1 MFFKRKNINPEFQEK
16 AAALEAQS
24 SSTISDE
31 VISDIESNVQ
41 PIDSNRVE
49 PMQQDKKLLE
59 RQAKDKAVE
68 EARKQLEQ
76 ELAIKHYYHQRLLET
91 LDLGLLS
98 SLEKERAKKDLH
110 DAIVQLMAEDQ
121 THPMSSEGRKRVI
134 KQIEDEVFGLGPLE
148 PLLHDKTVSDILV
161 NGPKNIFVERRGKL
175 EKTPYTFL
183 DDRHLRNIIDRIVS
197 QVGRRIDEASPMV
210 DARLLD
216 GSRVNAIIP
225 PLALDGA
232 SVSIRRFAV
241 DKLTMDNML
250 GYNSL
255 SPQMAKFVEAA
266 VKGELNILIAGGTG
280 SGKTTTLNI
289 FSGFIPSDDRIITIE
304 DSAELQLQQPH
315 VVRLETRP
323 PNLEGK
329 GEITQRDLVKNALR
343 MRPDRIV
350 LGEVRGAEAVDM
362 LAAMNTGHDGSL
374 ATIHANTPRDAL
386 SRVENMFAMAGWN
399 ISTKN
404 LRAQIASAIH
414 LVVQMERQEDGKRRM
429 VSIQEIN
436 GMEGEIITMSE
447 IFHFKRQGLDA
458 DGNILGFYTATG
470 VVPACHDQLTKR
482 GLDLPFEL
490 FNESFS

>member
-1 MFFKRKNINPEFQEK
+1 MFFKRKNINPEFEKK
-16 AAALEAQS
+16 AATMTSNEVQASSLEE
-24 SSTISDE
+24 TLKVD
-31 VISDIESNVQ
+31 
-41 PIDSNRVE
+41 VE
-49 PMQQDKKLLE
+49 NASAEKEKSIN
-59 RQAKDKAVE
+59 
-68 EARKQLEQ
+68 EARKALEQ
-76 ELAIKHYYHQRLLET
+76 ELSIKHYFHKQLLET

-98 SLEKERAKKDLH
+98 SLETDRAKVDLH
-110 DAIVQLMAEDQ
+110 EAIVQLMAND
-121 THPMSSEGRKRVI
+121 SSQALSAEGRKRVI

-148 PLLHDKTVSDILV
+148 PLLADTTVSDILV
-161 NGPKNIFVERRGKL
+161 NGPKSVYVERRGKL

-210 DARLLD
+210 DARLVD

-225 PLALDGA
+225 PLALDGP

-241 DKLTMDNML
+241 DRLTMDNML
-250 GYNSL
+250 SYGSI
-255 SPQMAKFVEAA
+255 SPGMAKFVEAA
-266 VKGELNILIAGGTG
+266 VKGELNILISGGTG

-289 FSGFIPSDDRIITIE
+289 FSGFIPRDQRIITIE

-315 VVRLETRP
+315 VIRLETRP
-323 PNLEGK
+323 ANLEGK
-329 GEITQRDLVKNALR
+329 GEISQRELVKNTLR

-350 LGEVRGAEAVDM
+350 VGEVRGSEAVDM

-386 SRVENMFAMAGWN
+386 SRVENMFSMAGWN

-436 GMEGEIITMSE
+436 GMEGEMITMSE
-447 IFHFKRQGLDA
+447 IFRFQRKGVDA
-458 DGNILGFYTATG
+458 EGNIQGFYTATG
-470 VVPACHDQLTKR
+470 IVPQTHDQLVKR
-482 GLDLPFEL
+482 GLDIPFDI
-490 FNESFS
+490 FSENQE

>member
-1 MFFKRKNINPEFQEK
+1 MFFKRKNINPEFEKKVEQFSQQESENITSFPQGVTNEPKVHKGLDANEEQEK
-16 AAALEAQS
+16 SVNEA
-24 SSTISDE
+24 
-31 VISDIESNVQ
+31 
-41 PIDSNRVE
+41 
-49 PMQQDKKLLE
+49 KK
-59 RQAKDKAVE
+59 V
-68 EARKQLEQ
+68 LEQ
-76 ELAIKHYYHQRLLET
+76 ELSIKHYFHKQLLET

-98 SLEKERAKKDLH
+98 SLDKERAKIDLH
-110 DAIVQLMAEDQ
+110 EAIVQLMADDQ
-121 THPMSSEGRKRVI
+121 SHALSAEGRKRVI

-148 PLLHDKTVSDILV
+148 PLLADKTVSDILV
-161 NGPKNIFVERRGKL
+161 NGPKNVFVERGGKL

-210 DARLLD
+210 DARLVD

-225 PLALDGA
+225 PLALDGP

-241 DKLTMDNML
+241 DSLTMDNL
-250 GYNSL
+250 LEYKSA

-266 VKGELNILIAGGTG
+266 VKGELNILISGGTG

-289 FSGFIPSDDRIITIE
+289 FSGFIPRDQRIITIE

-315 VVRLETRP
+315 VIRLETRP
-323 PNLEGK
+323 ANLEGK
-329 GEITQRDLVKNALR
+329 GEISQRELVKNTLR

-350 LGEVRGAEAVDM
+350 VGEVRGSEAVDM

-386 SRVENMFAMAGWN
+386 SRVENMFSMAGWN

-436 GMEGEIITMSE
+436 GMEGEVITMSE
-447 IFHFKRQGLDA
+447 IFRFQRQGIDEN
-458 DGNILGFYTATG
+458 GNILGYYTATG
-470 VVPACHDQLTKR
+470 VVPQSHDQLVKR

-490 FNESFS
+490 FSESHS